1 MSFGRESLFIAT
13 NLLGKRYSSND
24 DWKVVETILKGS
36 MFTLVLF
43 SMLIG
48 MSVVPALA
56 ESIASR
62 DKSTYTSVSGGMTPE
77 EESLLSEI
85 DIDHAWTHLEYLG
98 SLGEKAAGSP
108 LELSAQQY
116 VYDCMMNMDLDR
128 LDMESFPT
136 KSWMQQGTAMRITS
150 PEVED
155 IQTTTYGGCY
165 SIWGTEDGEPYYF
178 GNSNGGKSLIAEVVD
193 VGRATLAELEAI
205 GDLGGAIAL
214 VFRDDNVI
222 PYPRVT
228 IEEVALHGASAAIF
242 YGYYDKYPAPD
253 GIKQDSVGGS
263 LPAFSIS
270 ENSAQRILD
279 LLKHD
284 PITIQIDGSADLYS
298 VENAESTN
306 VVGYLYGSARA
317 DEYIVF
323 SAHIDTWWS
332 GTNDDCSGVAAVLE
346 FARLFSEARALGSYQ
361 NERTLVFCSFGAEEF
376 GGPSEWYD
384 WIVGSY
390 EFVCSHPEIIDGL
403 SLHLNADMIGSDRTN
418 QPYWLENSPEINDFV
433 KAAIADSKVDA
444 TWCYPVYPYTDSWSF
459 TAIGGGSTVWAAWVA
474 DSEPYYH
481 TQLDDITQSSPES
494 MIDMLNLFGLMAT
507 RSDRALVLPIDF
519 IPTLNWIATGLM
531 SQIPSVPSEAALFD
545 RAYEALGSLRE
556 QTMLVNGYAKDLR
569 DAYHDAS
576 TEEERALIAAEA
588 GVLNDALIDARR
600 IINTWS
606 IGQGGSMG
614 SWDTFVRTAQHVHDY
629 IGLDD
634 AITDLSSG
642 STNNALTALQSI
654 YTMEWAPLC
663 SPETYDLLMSW
674 MINDNMYWGD
684 DFDQQQ
690 TYLNVYWIYLGLL
703 DETLS
708 DSEAQVILKDM
719 RDDLL
724 IPWLQEDLLTLE
736 WAWTEASGIL
746 AHVQT

>member
-1 MSFGRESLFIAT
+1 M
-13 NLLGKRYSSND
+13 
-24 DWKVVETILKGS
+24 ILRRS
-36 MFTLVLF
+36 VFALVLF
-43 SMLIG
+43 SLLIG
-48 MSVVPALA
+48 MSFVPAIA

-62 DKSTYTSVSGGMTPE
+62 DKSTHTSTSGGMTPE
-77 EESLLSEI
+77 EESLLSAI

-128 LDMESFPT
+128 LEMESFPT
-136 KSWMQQGTAMRITS
+136 KSWRQQGTAMRITS

-178 GNSNGGKSLIAEVVD
+178 GNSNDGKTLIAQVVD
-193 VGRATLAELEAI
+193 VGRATLAELEAL
-205 GDLGGAIAL
+205 GDLGGAITL

-228 IEEVALHGASAAIF
+228 IEEIALHGASAAIF
-242 YGYYDKYPAPD
+242 YGYYDQYPAPD

-270 ENSAQRILD
+270 KNSAQRILD

-284 PITIQIDGSADLYS
+284 PVTVQIDGSADLYS
-298 VENAESTN
+298 VENAQSAN
-306 VVGYLYGSARA
+306 VVGYMYGSVHP

-346 FARLFSEARALGSYQ
+346 YARLFSEARSLDTYL

-376 GGPSEWYD
+376 GGPSDWYD

-390 EFVCSHPEIIDGL
+390 EFVCSHPEISSGL
-403 SLHLNADMIGSDRTN
+403 VLHLNADMIGSERTS
-418 QPYWLENSPEINDFV
+418 QPYWLENSWEINDFV

-459 TAIGGGSTVWAAWVA
+459 GAIGGGSTVWAAWVA

-494 MIDMLNLFGLMAT
+494 MTDMLDLFGLMAT

-519 IPTLNWIATGLM
+519 IPTLNWIASGLM
-531 SQIPSVPSEAALFD
+531 SQIPSVPSEAELFD
-545 RAYEALGSLRE
+545 RVCEALGSLRE
-556 QTMLVNGYAKDLR
+556 QTLAANGYADDLR
-569 DAYHDAS
+569 DAYDDAQ
-576 TEEERALIAAEA
+576 TDEERADIVAKAA
-588 GVLNDALIDARR
+588 VLNDALIDARR
-600 IINTWS
+600 IINSWT

-614 SWDTFVRTAQHVHDY
+614 SWDVFVRTGQHVHDY
-629 IGLDD
+629 VGLSD
-634 AITDLSSG
+634 AISDLSSG
-642 STNNALTALQSI
+642 SANNALSALQGI
-654 YTMEWAPLC
+654 YTMDWAPLC
-663 SPETYDLLMSW
+663 SLETYNLLMSW
-674 MINDNMYWGD
+674 MINDEMYWAD

-690 TYLNVYWIYLGLL
+690 EYLDVYWVYLGLVS
-703 DETLS
+703 ETLT
-708 DSEAQVILKDM
+708 DSEAQDILEDM
-719 RDDLL
+719 REDLL

-736 WAWTEASGIL
+736 WAWMEATGIL
-746 AHVQT
+746 AQVQI